1 MRALSTFPTF
11 PVIFLIAA
19 ATSTLAPGQQIVVNG
34 DIPKPLT
41 LTVAELAKMPHT
53 PATLL
58 EGDNVIT
65 YQGVA
70 LADILKQAGMPT
82 GDQIKG
88 AELTGIV
95 IAKGKDGKRVAFA
108 YAELDPSIGGAG
120 VIVAD
125 QQAGK
130 PVPAPH
136 GPLHLV
142 VSTDRGNARFI
153 DDLQEVQLMHIPAG
167 TASAP
172 SASNP
177 VPAPVH

>member
-1 MRALSTFPTF
+1 M
-11 PVIFLIAA
+11 IFLIAA
-19 ATSTLAPGQQIVVNG
+19 ATTTLAPGQQIVVKG

-41 LTVAELAKMPHT
+41 LTAAELAKMPHS
-53 PATLL
+53 PATVL
-58 EGDNVIT
+58 EGDNVLT
-65 YQGVA
+65 YQGV
-70 LADILKQAGMPT
+70 LLSDILKQAGIPT

-125 QQAGK
+125 QLAGM
-130 PVPAPH
+130 PIPAPH

-142 VSTDRGNARFI
+142 VSTDRGNARSI
-153 DDLQEVQLMHIPAG
+153 DGLQEIQLMHIPAG
-167 TASAP
+167 TASTEATP
-172 SASNP
+172 ISVQP
-177 VPAPVH
+177 GH